1 MATRDAFSV
10 GIGRLPTGLAARLF
24 GIALGLVG
32 WYALASVFPNELM
45 PFPEEALGDA
55 MNLVT
60 TGVAG
65 THLWATMWRTLWGF
79 IGSMALGIILGT
91 LMGINNYG
99 QRFFTPWVVV
109 GLSIPAIAWAAITT
123 LVFGINIITPVSA
136 TVLTTFPYIAINVW
150 KGVESIEADLV
161 AMSKSFNISRR
172 RMLKRLILPSAAPFL
187 FSGFRFG
194 LAISWKIVTIAE
206 IFVGNSGVGYKLM
219 QTYQLYQFERAW
231 AWAALFMIVIL
242 IIEYVI
248 VKPLERR
255 VFKYRHD
262 ADFDLLG

>member
-1 MATRDAFSV
+1 MATTDETAY
-10 GIGRLPTGLAARLF
+10 GIGNLPTGVPARVF
-24 GIALGLVG
+24 GIVLGFVG
-32 WYALASVFPNELM
+32 WFALASVFPNELM
-45 PFPEEALGDA
+45 PFPQEALGDA
-55 MNLVT
+55 WNLVAS
-60 TGVAG
+60 GVAG

-79 IGSMALGIILGT
+79 IGSMVLGT
-91 LMGINNYG
+91 MLGVFMGVNNFG

-109 GLSIPAIAWAAITT
+109 GLSIPAIAWAAVAT
-123 LVFGINIITPVSA
+123 LVFGISIITPVSA

-161 AMSKSFNISRR
+161 AMSKSFNISRK

-219 QTYQLYQFERAW
+219 QTYQLYQFEQAW
-231 AWAALFMIVIL
+231 AWAALFMVVIL
-242 IIEYVI
+242 IIEYVV
-248 VKPLERR
+248 VKPLEKR
-255 VFKYRHD
+255 VFEYRHD
-262 ADFDLLG
+262 ADFDLIG